1 MTLARVIDQ
10 QSLYEQGD
18 SLACFEISVKPLID
32 YSNLF
37 YHIPLLR
44 SFKRISFWNQDMLL
58 IKQVI
63 TRKEEDPSYYTNR
76 I

>member
-44 SFKRISFWNQDMLL
+44 SFKRISF
-58 IKQVI
+58 
-63 TRKEEDPSYYTNR
+63 
-76 I
+76 